1 MQDPFFQLR
10 RQVKEWLVENQCS
23 QARLSRTLGFSEGL
37 LSGFLTNDVGLS
49 VANFVRLNAY
59 TSAPWVNPNKG
70 ARIVQNTSMGASVPD
85 VDLGDIETFENRHTE
100 THLEQVRESGRNL
113 RKGSTFEISQ
123 NNRKNFQNDTK

>member
-1 MQDPFFQLR
+1 M
-10 RQVKEWLVENQCS
+10 
-23 QARLSRTLGFSEGL
+23 